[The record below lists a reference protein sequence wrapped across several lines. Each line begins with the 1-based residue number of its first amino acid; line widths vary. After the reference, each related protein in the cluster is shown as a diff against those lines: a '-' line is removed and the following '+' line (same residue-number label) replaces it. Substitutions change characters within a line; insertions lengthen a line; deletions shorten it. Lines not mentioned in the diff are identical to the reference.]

1 MAAAL
6 PTEAE
11 TVLRLKPRTPFQIEF
26 LQVKGPL
33 LRAFFLSLTA
43 ILTLCATASAASA
56 RPRVLAVKFE
66 NDVNPVTQDYV
77 TDEIHRASSDGY
89 SAVVIL
95 LDTPGGLGSSM
106 EKIVK
111 AELASKVPVIVYV
124 SPEGARAASA
134 GVWIG
139 QAADLL
145 AMAPQTNIGSSTPI
159 NVGGGNIGKDL
170 RRKVVNDAAASLREL
185 AREHG
190 RNVQWADAAVR
201 RASNLGAT
209 EALQQNVIDVMAP
222 TLPALLDKIDGRKT
236 KPNGYVLHTAGAEID
251 TVDMSLWKKILDT
264 LIDPNLIV
272 LFMSIGT
279 LGIIVELWNPG
290 LIFPGTVGAISL
302 ILGLFGLQVLPI
314 SAAGLLLMLLAFAFF
329 AAEAFVPT
337 HGAITLAGS
346 VCFVIGSLLLF
357 EPAGNTYK
365 VSLPA
370 VLAIAGTL
378 TGMMAL
384 VAFKIVQVRR
394 VPPVTGRSE
403 LVGQMGVVR
412 EALAPTGLVFVRGE
426 LWQARTHGEPIAAGT
441 PVQVADVEDGLVL
454 EVDRPAEPIE
464 ARSEGEHL

>member
-1 MAAAL
+1 MKGSF
-6 PTEAE
+6 
-11 TVLRLKPRTPFQIEF
+11 LRGF
-26 LQVKGPL
+26 L
-33 LRAFFLSLTA
+33 LSLTA
-43 ILTLCATASAASA
+43 ILVLCATASAAST

-77 TDEIHRASSDGY
+77 STEIRRANREHYD
-89 SAVVIL
+89 AVVIL
-95 LDTPGGLGSSM
+95 LDTPGGLSSSM

-111 AELASKVPVIVYV
+111 DELASKIPVIVYV
-124 SPEGARAASA
+124 SPEGGRAASA

-159 NVGGGNIGKDL
+159 SVGGGNIGSDL

-190 RNVQWADAAVR
+190 RNVQWANAAVR
-201 RASNLGAT
+201 KASNLGAT
-209 EALQQNVIDVMAP
+209 EALQQHVIDVMAP
-222 TLPALLDKIDGRKT
+222 SLPALLDKVDGRKT
-236 KPNGYVLHTAGAEID
+236 KPKNLVLHTAGAQID
-251 TVDMSLWKKILDT
+251 RVDMSLWKKILDT

-314 SAAGLLLMLLAFAFF
+314 SAAGALLMLLAFAFF

-337 HGAITLAGS
+337 HGAITLAGA
-346 VCFVIGSLLLF
+346 VCFVLGALLLF
-357 EPAGNTYK
+357 EPAGDTYK

-378 TGMMAL
+378 TALMAL
-384 VAFKIVQVRR
+384 VAFKIVEVRR
-394 VPPVTGRSE
+394 APVVTGSSE
-403 LVGQMGVVR
+403 LIGQIGVVR
-412 EALAPTGLVFVRGE
+412 EALAPEGLVFVRGE
-426 LWQARTHGEPIAAGT
+426 LWRARSDGEPIPPGT
-441 PVQVADVEDGLVL
+441 PVLVERIDDGLVL
-454 EVDRPAEPIE
+454 EVDRAEQPASV
-464 ARSEGEHL
+464 A